1 MGGCIA
7 MTFAA
12 RHPDRLS
19 GLVLAD
25 TFGPVPLT
33 VGDRLWREALRL
45 TIPPA
50 RPAGY
55 ERVERGMVWLQQ
67 RLSGAGVAG
76 DYGRIEAIRDRGPR
90 MATEEFAKVIRAI
103 ASFHRT
109 RVDFGAIRVPTLL
122 LYGEHETGVIRRQM
136 HELAALIRDAHLF
149 AVPHAGHVANLDNE
163 AFVGGAIRGHLGLVW
178 PDHAPRDDDPA
189 VVAPGTDG

>member
-1 MGGCIA
+1 MVCGLSMGGCIA

-50 RPAGY
+50 RLVGY

-136 HELAALIRDAHLF
+136 HGSR
-149 AVPHAGHVANLDNE
+149 
-163 AFVGGAIRGHLGLVW
+163 R
-178 PDHAPRDDDPA
+178 
-189 VVAPGTDG
+189 